1 MISFMMLQD
10 KRLLLK
16 VKNRTL
22 IIIFLYESYLKEN
35 INRKK
40 TV

>member
-16 VKNRTL
+16 VKHRTL